1 MIAVTRYDIDA
12 DIVTVTGPDATSF
25 LQSLL
30 SQDLDPVAVG
40 ASVPTLLL
48 QPQGKMVATM
58 HALRVGDDEWWLIAD
73 PGAGAALAEG
83 LNRFKIRVKADI
95 AEATDHYAVVALRGP
110 DAREAAA
117 EAVVAAPGAYAVDLG
132 WPGEHA
138 VDVVGPSDVVERAR
152 RHLSEAG
159 IEPESP
165 AGYELARISA
175 GVPKLGIDIDS
186 STIPQEAFLDE
197 RAVSFTKGC
206 FVGQELVCRIDTRGH
221 VNRYLRKVTLGGVG
235 VPVGAELVVGDKVVG
250 SLTSIAGDRALAMV
264 RREVEPPAEVIAR
277 WPGHEV
283 AAHVDAI

>member
-12 DIVTVTGPDATSF
+12 DLVTVTGADATSF

-48 QPQGKMVATM
+48 QPQGKLVATM
-58 HALRVGDDEWWLIAD
+58 HALRVGDDEWWLTTD

-83 LNRFKIRVKADI
+83 LTRFKIRVKVDI
-95 AEATDHYAVVALRGP
+95 AEVSVEYSAVALRGP

-117 EAVVAAPGAYAVDLG
+117 EAVVAAPGSYVVEVG

-138 VDVVGPSDVVERAR
+138 VDIVGPSQVVEHAR
-152 RHLSEAG
+152 RHLSQVG
-159 IEPESP
+159 IEPDS
-165 AGYELARISA
+165 AVDYEVARVRA
-175 GVPKLGIDIDS
+175 GVPKLGVDIDG

-221 VNRYLRKVTLGGVG
+221 VNRYLRKVVLGGED
-235 VPVGAELVVGDKVVG
+235 VPAGAELVVGEKAVG

-264 RREVEPPAEVIAR
+264 RREVEPPADVIVR
-277 WPGHEV
+277 WPGHEA
-283 AAHVDAI
+283 AAHVEAI